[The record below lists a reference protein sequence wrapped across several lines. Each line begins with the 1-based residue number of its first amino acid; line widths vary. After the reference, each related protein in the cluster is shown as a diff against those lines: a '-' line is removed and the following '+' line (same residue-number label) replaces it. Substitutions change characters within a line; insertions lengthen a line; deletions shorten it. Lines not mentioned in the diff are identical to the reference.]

1 MFIAIIWHKV
11 QVLPGP
17 LRTQRRRRA
26 RAALALFGEG
36 HSGHVPFDPGLAAA
50 ALILALALGLIASA
64 YPAAMAARMD
74 PNEALRSL

>member
-1 MFIAIIWHKV
+1 
-11 QVLPGP
+11 
-17 LRTQRRRRA
+17 
-26 RAALALFGEG
+26 
-36 HSGHVPFDPGLAAA
+36 VPFDPGLAAE